1 MEESASAKEN
11 KTDGEEAGFRI
22 VNGIKLPPKKTI
34 VVHAKDLSAIE
45 SSAAESKKVLVEDS
59 PSNKGSDK
67 GFEWEWL
74 FMVLGMVYFALFSPR
89 IAIFPVCA
97 IGFLVASIAT
107 ARYLRGGRSLAGVA
121 SAMGMLFFLTFAI
134 YVQSKINNRIEE
146 FTKGARAVQ
155 AEVKNAAGEELQ
167 TGF

>member
-59 PSNKGSDK
+59 PSKKGSDK

-107 ARYLRGGRSLAGVA
+107 ARYLRGGRSLAGVD
-121 SAMGMLFFLTFAI
+121 SAMGMLFFLVFAV
-134 YVQSKINNRIEE
+134 YVQSDMEKKVNTSVKQFAEVAKE
-146 FTKGARAVQ
+146 VQ
-155 AEVKNAAGEELQ
+155 ATNAVAR
-167 TGF
+167 

>member
-11 KTDGEEAGFRI
+11 KTDGEETGFRI

-121 SAMGMLFFLTFAI
+121 SAMGMLFFLVFAV
-134 YVQSKINNRIEE
+134 YVQSDMEKKVNTSAKQ
-146 FTKGARAVQ
+146 F
-155 AEVKNAAGEELQ
+155 AEVAKEVQTTNAVAR
-167 TGF
+167 